1 VAGPHPAT
9 MTIPFVFHNDGHSE
23 AETSVTNEDLL
34 SMYSN
39 LSSDRNFDGELVV
52 TSNYL
57 TVNLGSWMSEWK
69 QWSEY
74 H

>member
-1 VAGPHPAT
+1 VADPRPAA
-9 MTIPFVFHNDGHSE
+9 MMVPFVFHKESHSE
-23 AETSVTNEDLL
+23 AETSATNEDLL

-57 TVNLGSWMSEWK
+57 TVSLGSWMSE
-69 QWSEY
+69 
-74 H
+74 